1 MATVKCRSC
10 GKTYRYIG
18 DTCPSCGAYN
28 RAPSREYVAPD
39 GTVHLLEQGE
49 KVCYEQ
55 KECYERKECH
65 EDVARQVRK
74 APKAPMAAKMP
85 RATKAPRAV
94 ALPVESSTPR
104 RVKANPPEKNHPV
117 QGRGKALMLIG
128 VLAALVP
135 LVMNVI
141 TDLRQEAQPPVPDVS
156 EQTEYTEII
165 ELTVGDVFDA
175 YGEQVSVERWAVS
188 QDDPTTLV
196 LWIRQKADYD
206 LGVNFIAWEE
216 EGMESEYRSADECFR
231 DGDWMC
237 YVFYD
242 LALTPPYGA
251 ELEIYAGSGGIVYVH
266 LGDGIGETAFSG
278 GK

>member
-10 GKTYRYIG
+10 GKTYRYTG

-74 APKAPMAAKMP
+74 SPKPAVGEISLEKKATRPPKM
-85 RATKAPRAV
+85 
-94 ALPVESSTPR
+94 TPQ
-104 RVKANPPEKNHPV
+104 KKEKTTQQRKSGP
-117 QGRGKALMLIG
+117 LMVIG
-128 VLAALVP
+128 IMAALVP
-135 LVMNVI
+135 LVMNVVS
-141 TDLRQEAQPPVPDVS
+141 DLRDEAQPPVPDVS
-156 EQTEYTEII
+156 EQAEYTEII

-266 LGDGIGETAFSG
+266 LGDGIGDTAFSG

>member
-10 GKTYRYIG
+10 GKTYRYTG

-74 APKAPMAAKMP
+74 SPKPAVGEVAMGK
-85 RATKAPRAV
+85 KAVRRPKLTPQKKEKTPERRKS
-94 ALPVESSTPR
+94 AL
-104 RVKANPPEKNHPV
+104 
-117 QGRGKALMLIG
+117 LMIVGIL
-128 VLAALVP
+128 VALVP
-135 LVMNVI
+135 LAGNI
-141 TDLRQEAQPPVPDVS
+141 IDDLWDEAPSRPES
-156 EQTEYTEII
+156 II
-165 ELTVGDVFDA
+165 ETIPAEPADNEYDLGEVFEVG
-175 YGEQVSVERWAVS
+175 GQPVSVEKWAVARE
-188 QDDPTTLV
+188 DPSTLLV
-196 LWIRQKADYD
+196 WIGQEADYD
-206 LGVNFIAWEE
+206 LGVNLMAWEE
-216 EGMESEYRSADECFR
+216 SGMAEVYMSADECFR
-231 DGDWMC
+231 DGKRMC

-242 LALTPPYGA
+242 VDLAVPYGA
-251 ELEIYAGSGGIVYVH
+251 LLEIDTGDETVVVW
-266 LGDGIGETAFSG
+266 LGDGIGDTALSG

>member
-10 GKTYRYIG
+10 GKTYRYTG

-74 APKAPMAAKMP
+74 SPKPAVGEVAMGKKAGRRPKLTPQKKEKAPEQRKS
-85 RATKAPRAV
+85 
-94 ALPVESSTPR
+94 AL
-104 RVKANPPEKNHPV
+104 
-117 QGRGKALMLIG
+117 LMIVG
-128 VLAALVP
+128 ILAALMP
-135 LVMNVI
+135 LI
-141 TDLRQEAQPPVPDVS
+141 IDDLWDEAPSRPES
-156 EQTEYTEII
+156 II
-165 ELTVGDVFDA
+165 ETIPAEPADRGCELGEVFEVE
-175 YGEQVSVERWAVS
+175 GEPVSVEKWAVARE
-188 QDDPTTLV
+188 DPSTLLV
-196 LWIRQKADYD
+196 WIGQEADYD
-206 LGVNFIAWEE
+206 LGVNLRAWEQNGI
-216 EGMESEYRSADECFR
+216 EGAYLSAEECFR
-231 DGDWMC
+231 DGKRMC

-242 LALTPPYGA
+242 VDLAVPYGA
-251 ELEIYAGSGGIVYVH
+251 LLEIDTGSGTVTVLLDYEI
-266 LGDGIGETAFSG
+266 GDTAFSG

>member
-10 GKTYRYIG
+10 GKTYRYTG

-74 APKAPMAAKMP
+74 RPKPAVGEIPLEKKAARPPKLTP
-85 RATKAPRAV
+85 QKKEKTPQQRK
-94 ALPVESSTPR
+94 SSL
-104 RVKANPPEKNHPV
+104 
-117 QGRGKALMLIG
+117 LMIVGIL
-128 VLAALVP
+128 VALVP
-135 LVMNVI
+135 MVMNVVS
-141 TDLRQEAQPPVPDVS
+141 DLRDEAPRPDTVMESTPAEPADNEYDLGEVFQVQGQP
-156 EQTEYTEII
+156 
-165 ELTVGDVFDA
+165 
-175 YGEQVSVERWAVS
+175 VSVEKWVVPEDNPS
-188 QDDPTTLV
+188 TLLV
-196 LWIRQKADYD
+196 WIGQEADYD
-206 LGVNFIAWEE
+206 LGVNLMAWEE
-216 EGMESEYRSADECFR
+216 SGMAEVYMSADECFR
-231 DGDWMC
+231 DGKRMC

-242 LALTPPYGA
+242 VNLAVPYGA
-251 ELEIYAGSGGIVYVH
+251 LLEIYTGDGTAVIW
-266 LGDGIGETAFSG
+266 LDDGIGDTAFFG

>member
-10 GKTYRYIG
+10 GKTYRYTG

-74 APKAPMAAKMP
+74 SPKPAVGEVPAAKKTTRP
-85 RATKAPRAV
+85 PKRTPQKKTKPTNQRK
-94 ALPVESSTPR
+94 STM
-104 RVKANPPEKNHPV
+104 
-117 QGRGKALMLIG
+117 LMIVGIL
-128 VLAALVP
+128 VALVP
-135 LVMNVI
+135 LAGNI
-141 TDLRQEAQPPVPDVS
+141 IDDLWDEAPSRPES
-156 EQTEYTEII
+156 II
-165 ELTVGDVFDA
+165 ETIPAEPADNEYDLGEVFEVE
-175 YGEQVSVERWAVS
+175 GEPVSVEKWVVPEDNTS
-188 QDDPTTLV
+188 TLLV
-196 LWIRQKADYD
+196 WIGQEADYD
-206 LGVNFIAWEE
+206 LGVNLMAWEE
-216 EGMESEYRSADECFR
+216 SGMAEVYMSADECFR
-231 DGDWMC
+231 DGKRMC

-242 LALTPPYGA
+242 VNLTVPYGA
-251 ELEIYAGSGGIVYVH
+251 ELDINTGSGTVTVLLDYEI
-266 LGDGIGETAFSG
+266 GDTALSG

>member
-10 GKTYRYIG
+10 GKTYRYTG

-74 APKAPMAAKMP
+74 SPKPAVGEVAMGKKAVRPPKITSQKKEKAPGQRKS
-85 RATKAPRAV
+85 
-94 ALPVESSTPR
+94 AL
-104 RVKANPPEKNHPV
+104 
-117 QGRGKALMLIG
+117 LMIVGIL
-128 VLAALVP
+128 VALVP
-135 LVMNVI
+135 LAGNIIDDLWDEAPRPDTVMESTQVEPADNEY
-141 TDLRQEAQPPVPDVS
+141 DLGE
-156 EQTEYTEII
+156 
-165 ELTVGDVFDA
+165 VFEVN
-175 YGEQVSVERWAVS
+175 GEPVSVEKWAVARE
-188 QDDPTTLV
+188 DPSTLLV
-196 LWIRQKADYD
+196 WIGQEADYD
-206 LGVNFIAWEE
+206 LGVNLMAWEE
-216 EGMESEYRSADECFR
+216 SGMAEVYMSAEECFR
-231 DGDWMC
+231 DGKRMC

-242 LALTPPYGA
+242 VDLALPYGA
-251 ELEIYAGSGGIVYVH
+251 LLEINTGNETAVVW
-266 LGDGIGETAFSG
+266 LGDGIGDTALSG

>member
-10 GKTYRYIG
+10 GKTYRYTG

-39 GTVHLLEQGE
+39 GTVHLLQQGE

-74 APKAPMAAKMP
+74 APKPAVGEISMEK
-85 RATKAPRAV
+85 RAPR
-94 ALPVESSTPR
+94 PPKITPQ
-104 RVKANPPEKNHPV
+104 KKEKTTQQRKPSL
-117 QGRGKALMLIG
+117 LMIVGIL
-128 VLAALVP
+128 VALVP
-135 LVMNVI
+135 LAGNI
-141 TDLRQEAQPPVPDVS
+141 IDDLWDEAPPRPES
-156 EQTEYTEII
+156 II
-165 ELTVGDVFDA
+165 ETIPAEPADNEYDLGEVFEVN
-175 YGEQVSVERWAVS
+175 GEPVSVEKWVVS
-188 QDDPTTLV
+188 EDNTSTLLV
-196 LWIRQKADYD
+196 WIGQEADYD
-206 LGVNFIAWEE
+206 LGVNLMAWEE
-216 EGMESEYRSADECFR
+216 SGMAEVYMSADECFR

-266 LGDGIGETAFSG
+266 LGDGIGDTAFSG

>member
-10 GKTYRYIG
+10 GKTYRYTG

-74 APKAPMAAKMP
+74 RPKPAVGEIPLEKKAARPPKITP
-85 RATKAPRAV
+85 QKKEKTTQQRK
-94 ALPVESSTPR
+94 SSL
-104 RVKANPPEKNHPV
+104 
-117 QGRGKALMLIG
+117 LMIVGIL
-128 VLAALVP
+128 VALVP
-135 LVMNVI
+135 LAGNI
-141 TDLRQEAQPPVPDVS
+141 IDDLWDEASPRPES
-156 EQTEYTEII
+156 II
-165 ELTVGDVFDA
+165 ETIPAEPADNEYDLGEVFQVQ
-175 YGEQVSVERWAVS
+175 GQPVSVEKWAVARE
-188 QDDPTTLV
+188 DPSTLLV
-196 LWIRQKADYD
+196 WIGQEADYD
-206 LGVNFIAWEE
+206 LGVNLMAWEE
-216 EGMESEYRSADECFR
+216 SGMAEVYLSAEECFR
-231 DGDWMC
+231 DGKRMC

-242 LALTPPYGA
+242 VNLAVPYGA
-251 ELEIYAGSGGIVYVH
+251 LLEIYTGSGTVVVW
-266 LGDGIGETAFSG
+266 LGDGIGDTAFSG

>member
-74 APKAPMAAKMP
+74 SPKPAVGEVPAAKKTTRP
-85 RATKAPRAV
+85 PKGTPPKKEKTTQRRK
-94 ALPVESSTPR
+94 SSL
-104 RVKANPPEKNHPV
+104 
-117 QGRGKALMLIG
+117 LMMIVG
-128 VLAALVP
+128 ILAALMP
-135 LVMNVI
+135 LI
-141 TDLRQEAQPPVPDVS
+141 IDDLWDEAPSRP
-156 EQTEYTEII
+156 ETII
-165 ELTVGDVFDA
+165 ETTPAEPADRGCELGEVFEVE
-175 YGEQVSVERWAVS
+175 GQPVSVEKWAVA
-188 QDDPTTLV
+188 QEDPSTLLV
-196 LWIRQKADYD
+196 WIRQEADYD
-206 LGVNFIAWEE
+206 LGVNLRAWEQT
-216 EGMESEYRSADECFR
+216 GMEGVYLSAEECFR
-231 DGDWMC
+231 DGKRMC

-242 LALTPPYGA
+242 VNLTVPYGA
-251 ELEIYAGSGGIVYVH
+251 LLEIYTGSGTVTVLLDYEI
-266 LGDGIGETAFSG
+266 GDTAFSG